1 MQTTDD
7 LLIRLRT
14 HLGRHCRIGGR
25 AWRLVEI
32 LAADGRLVLESQEV
46 EPPIQADQYGNAAFR
61 GPEHVELELFT
72 PRGEPTADLRRV
84 LHALDATGAELPTD
98 TDRI

>member
-7 LLIRLRT
+7 VLTRLRT
-14 HLGRHCRIGGR
+14 HLGRRCQLGGR

-32 LAADGRLVLESQEV
+32 LAADGRLVLESQEP

-61 GPEHVELELFT
+61 GPEHVELCLFT
-72 PRGEPTADLRRV
+72 PQGDPTPDLHR
-84 LHALDATGAELPTD
+84 LLYALDATAAGRPAATG
-98 TDRI
+98 RG